1 MDTLIAGLVI
11 DSKRMNMM
19 PKYFGRWMMKTEGN
33 IYGWM
38 KEICASY
45 NGGYWDMW
53 EVSNGAFFMVPPLK
67 KEGYTLSIDGNGFE
81 GVLTAHATGV
91 VACLFAY
98 YYMWEMTDDDLFVRL
113 YHALREYAL
122 TLEEHSLIFSA
133 LD

>member
-1 MDTLIAGLVI
+1 
-11 DSKRMNMM
+11 
-19 PKYFGRWMMKTEGN
+19 
-33 IYGWM
+33 
-38 KEICASY
+38 
-45 NGGYWDMW
+45 
-53 EVSNGAFFMVPPLK
+53 
-67 KEGYTLSIDGNGFE
+67 
-81 GVLTAHATGV
+81 TAHATGV